1 MAEILGRPELRPGR
15 KIDGH
20 QAANVSYRKVWS
32 ADKLIVG
39 QACIE
44 PCKEMLKP
52 KTPSLHER
60 RNLF

>member
-1 MAEILGRPELRPGR
+1 MAEILGRLELCPGR

-20 QAANVSYRKVWS
+20 QAANVSYRKLWS
-32 ADKLIVG
+32 ADKLIVDP
-39 QACIE
+39 ARIE

-52 KTPSLHER
+52 KTPPLRER